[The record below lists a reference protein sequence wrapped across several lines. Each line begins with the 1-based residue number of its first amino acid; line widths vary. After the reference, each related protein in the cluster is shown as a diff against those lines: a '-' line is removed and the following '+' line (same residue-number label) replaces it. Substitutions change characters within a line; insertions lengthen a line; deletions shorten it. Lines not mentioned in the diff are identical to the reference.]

1 MKMILGIMKDEDS
14 KVVTEELNNA
24 GYMVTKLSST
34 GGFLKQK
41 STTLLIGTDD
51 EKVEKAIEIIKEYAG
66 IRITQAYT
74 SPAVSDATLY
84 PGTDVVIPVDV
95 QTGGCTIF
103 VVNVED
109 FKKC

>member
-1 MKMILGIMKDEDS
+1 MKMILAIMKDEDS
-14 KVVTEELNNA
+14 KIVTEELNNA

-41 STTLLIGTDD
+41 STTLLIGTED
-51 EKVEKAIEIIKEYAG
+51 EKVEKAVEIIKEYAG
-66 IRITQAYT
+66 TRITQAY
-74 SPAVSDATLY
+74 SAAAVPDSTMI
-84 PGTDVVIPVDV
+84 PGTDIVIPVDV

-109 FKKC
+109 FIKF